1 MGSLSAM
8 SRTETYRRR
17 LAIVGLF
24 TLTAGDFWRYLFTW
38 WGWGAIVVVVMTLVI
53 IELVRMRVDVRRLPF
68 TLLAFL
74 ALVLLSVI
82 WSDYRVATL
91 AGVAL
96 TFITTAFAVYL
107 TSAFDLEAFLRIFGV
122 ALRWILGLSLLFE
135 FVVAAFVRQP
145 VLPFWVDYS
154 GLSKIPAAYYWSR
167 DLLFHGG
174 QIQGIQGNSNL
185 LALVALF
192 ALIVFAV
199 QWVSGTAS
207 RAWLAFWGVVALGTL
222 ALTRS
227 STVLIALAAVILVG
241 AFLLLVHR
249 TTGIHRGI
257 VYGGGVLVALGIA
270 AVAIFV
276 RAPILDFLGK
286 HSDLT
291 GRTEIWSKV
300 VALANERPAAGW
312 GWVSYWAPWVEPFNH
327 LVVIKGV
334 TYYQAHDAWIDIYLQ
349 LGIIGLIIFG
359 LLVLTTLIR
368 SWILAL
374 DAGRGGAPLVAIF
387 PLLIVV
393 ALIVHS
399 VAESRLLIEIG
410 FALLVVASI
419 RTNQREPAP
428 AVAPATVPDA

>member
-1 MGSLSAM
+1 M

-17 LAIVGLF
+17 LAVIGLF
-24 TLTAGDFWRYLFTW
+24 TLTAGDLWRYLFTW
-38 WGWGAIVVVVMTLVI
+38 WGWGIIVAVVMTLVI
-53 IELVRMRVDVRRLPF
+53 IELVRLRVDVRRLPF
-68 TLLAFL
+68 TLIAFL
-74 ALVLLSVI
+74 ALVLLSII

-91 AGVAL
+91 AGIAL
-96 TFITTAFAVYL
+96 TFITTAFAIFV
-107 TSAFDLEAFLRIFGV
+107 TTAFDLETFLRAFGV

-135 FVVAAFVRQP
+135 FVIAAFIRHP

-154 GLSKIPAAYYWSR
+154 KLTKIPPAYYWSR

-199 QWVSGTAS
+199 QWVAGTAS
-207 RAWLAFWGVVALGTL
+207 RPWLGFWGVVALGTL

-241 AFLLLVHR
+241 AFLLLLHR
-249 TTGIHRGI
+249 TSGIRRGI
-257 VYGGGVLVALGIA
+257 VYGGGVLVALAIA
-270 AVAIFV
+270 AVAIFA
-276 RAPILDFLGK
+276 RGPILELLGK
-286 HSDLT
+286 SPELT
-291 GRTEIWSKV
+291 NRTVIWAKV
-300 VALANERPAAGW
+300 IELANERPAAGW
-312 GWVSYWAPWVEPFNH
+312 GWVSYWAPWVEPFKH

-349 LGIIGLIIFG
+349 LGIIGLVVFG
-359 LLVLTTLIR
+359 LLVLTTLVR

-419 RTNQREPAP
+419 RSNQREPAP
-428 AVAPATVPDA
+428 HA

>member
-1 MGSLSAM
+1 M

-17 LAIVGLF
+17 LAVIGLF
-24 TLTAGDFWRYLFTW
+24 TLTAGDLWRYLFTW
-38 WGWGAIVVVVMTLVI
+38 WGWGIIVVVVMTLVI

-68 TLLAFL
+68 TLIAFL
-74 ALVLLSVI
+74 ALVLLSII

-91 AGVAL
+91 AGIAL
-96 TFITTAFAVYL
+96 TFITTAFAIFV
-107 TSAFDLEAFLRIFGV
+107 TTAFDLETFLRAFGV

-135 FVVAAFVRQP
+135 FVIAAFIRHP

-154 GLSKIPAAYYWSR
+154 KLTKIPPAYYWSR

-199 QWVSGTAS
+199 QWVAGTAS
-207 RAWLAFWGVVALGTL
+207 RPWLGFWGVVALGTL

-241 AFLLLVHR
+241 AFLLLLHR
-249 TTGIHRGI
+249 TSGIRRGI
-257 VYGGGVLVALGIA
+257 VYGGGVLVALAIA
-270 AVAIFV
+270 AVAIFA
-276 RAPILDFLGK
+276 RGPILELLGK
-286 HSDLT
+286 SPELT
-291 GRTEIWSKV
+291 NRTVIWAKV
-300 VALANERPAAGW
+300 IELANERPAAGW
-312 GWVSYWAPWVEPFNH
+312 GWVSYWAPWVEPFKH

-349 LGIIGLIIFG
+349 LGIIGLVVFG
-359 LLVLTTLIR
+359 LLVLTTLVR

-419 RTNQREPAP
+419 RSNQREPAP
-428 AVAPATVPDA
+428 HA

>member
-1 MGSLSAM
+1 M

-17 LAIVGLF
+17 LAVIGLF
-24 TLTAGDFWRYLFTW
+24 TLTAGDLWRYLFSW
-38 WGWGAIVVVVMTLVI
+38 WGWGAIVGVLLTLVI

-68 TLLAFL
+68 TLIAFL

-82 WSDYRVATL
+82 WSDYRVATG
-91 AGVAL
+91 AGIAL
-96 TFITTAFAVYL
+96 TFITTAFAVFL
-107 TSAFDLEAFLRIFGV
+107 TTAFDLETFLRAFGV

-135 FVVAAFVRQP
+135 LVVAAIIRHP
-145 VLPFWVDYS
+145 VLPLWVDYS
-154 GLSKIPAAYYWSR
+154 GLAKIPAAYYWSR

-192 ALIVFAV
+192 SLIVFAV
-199 QWVSGTAS
+199 QWVAGTAS
-207 RAWLAFWGVVALGTL
+207 RAWLGFWGLVALATL

-227 STVLIALAAVILVG
+227 STVLLALGAVVLLG
-241 AFLLLVHR
+241 LFLIVLRRVSSTR
-249 TTGIHRGI
+249 RGI
-257 VYGGGVLVALGIA
+257 VYAGGLVVVAGIASVALFA
-270 AVAIFV
+270 
-276 RAPILDFLGK
+276 RSPILALLGK

-291 GRTEIWSKV
+291 GRTEIWDKV
-300 VALANERPAAGW
+300 IALANERPAAGW
-312 GWVSYWAPWVEPFNH
+312 GWVSYWAPWVEPFKH

-349 LGIIGLIIFG
+349 LGIIGLIVFG

-368 SWILAL
+368 SLILAL
-374 DAGRGGAPLVAIF
+374 DAGRGRVPLVSIF

-399 VAESRLLIEIG
+399 IAESRLLIEIG

-419 RTNQREPAP
+419 RSNQREPAP
-428 AVAPATVPDA
+428 DPIADPVPDA